1 MDRQSRRA
9 VLATLIKAGRR
20 DLAERYVVG
29 QAVDALI
36 EARVSGEPYQRALDR
51 IQTLIERGVDVEKHT
66 LLRLKKTAN
75 LDKIEGIYQAA
86 MHAGL
91 GRVAQ
96 EAKKKFRSM
105 TGKNPIEWK

>member
-1 MDRQSRRA
+1 MRRETNRA
-9 VLATLIKAGRR
+9 VIATLLKAGRR
-20 DLAERYVVG
+20 DLAEGYVVG
-29 QAVDALI
+29 QAFDALI
-36 EARVSGEPYQRALDR
+36 GARVSSEPYQRALDR
-51 IQTLIERGVDVEKHT
+51 IQTLIDRGVDVEKHT

-96 EAKKKFRSM
+96 EAKKKFRSA
-105 TGKNPIEWK
+105 TGKNPLDWK